1 MSVTINVLEKVT
13 LITVVVI
20 SNGHTELTSKH
31 GDDEVLHRPA
41 LIVAVVLISV
51 VTLWIEGA
59 AGPLAQMIEQNLVAL
74 SLVLLIPLL
83 TPWLK

>member
-1 MSVTINVLEKVT
+1 M
-13 LITVVVI
+13 
-20 SNGHTELTSKH
+20 
-31 GDDEVLHRPA
+31 LHRVA
-41 LIVAVVLISV
+41 LILAVVLISV
-51 VTLWIEGA
+51 VTLWVEGA